1 MEKIFDTGKSAVND
15 NPVTVNDNPVTV
27 RNHRREN
34 VISNGN
40 SENSVDDGFCFLKFY
55 HKSGS
60 DRDIW
65 IKTFVSNI
73 NNAILHYGEN
83 QIYTLIET
91 LREPNEKHRI
101 IYAQRHMG
109 MTSFFHTIQD
119 EWKKGKIGECVYYSC
134 KEGDLNKMIKE
145 QLSSLCKSFTGQ
157 GDNYL
162 RKIEGEKINN
172 IKNYII
178 NELVCNGIITNNRRR
193 QENLNEKR
201 TLCILDDFDDYI
213 CEFFNNSNYNP
224 YVGWF
229 FRKCWIKAIL
239 DINRKSDWVRE
250 KVQPISII
258 LGCRTLLKE
267 YKNLKEERDTE
278 NISGLGVEK
287 SRVVFNLCK
296 MYGTLLVDGLGDACF
311 YQCPILE
318 SGNQYKCNKTERGFC
333 RYFLSDDYWND
344 YWNYKK
350 EESYPNPKYEKK
362 VYIRNRVL
370 GERYNDCNCNPYW
383 LILPL
388 TCSSIVSSET
398 DCLSEN
404 ADQDIKEKYIGII
417 DDFVAIKFLYCNN
430 PDMKE
435 KLYDA
440 INSYKDIYMQAIANG
455 KSNVILQRKHK
466 RKGILNCFKK
476 LKEKGNENEDQ
487 NILAKMLFED
497 SGMVG
502 RSKEGQV
509 TNDEFVINGFVR
521 YIYNRREKHFIKE

>member
-55 HKSGS
+55 HKSGTG
-60 DRDIW
+60 RNGW
-65 IKTFVSNI
+65 IENFVSNI
-73 NNAILHYGEN
+73 NNAILQYGRN
-83 QIYTLIET
+83 QIDTLMET
-91 LREPNEKHRI
+91 LREPSEEHRI

-119 EWKKGKIGECVYYSC
+119 EWKKKEFGESGYYSC
-134 KEGDLNKMIKE
+134 KEGDLKDMIEE
-145 QLSSLCKSFTGQ
+145 QLSSLCKSFTEQ

-162 RKIEGEKINN
+162 RKIESEKISN
-172 IKNYII
+172 IKGFII
-178 NELVCNGIITNNRRR
+178 HKLVCNGIITTNKKR

-239 DINRKSDWVRE
+239 DINRKRDWGRE

-278 NISGLGVEK
+278 NISELEVTN

-296 MYGTLLVDGLGDACF
+296 MYGSLLKNALGDACF
-311 YQCPILE
+311 YQCPTSE
-318 SGNQYKCNKTERGFC
+318 DETQYICNETEGGFC

-344 YWNYKK
+344 NKK
-350 EESYPNPKYEKK
+350 ASYSNTTDGEKYIH
-362 VYIRNRVL
+362 IRDRVL
-370 GERYNDCNCNPYW
+370 DERYKYCNCNPYW

-388 TCSSIVSSET
+388 TCSSIVSGET

-404 ADQDIKEKYIGII
+404 ADQVVKERYSGII

-455 KSNVILQRKHK
+455 KSTVILQRKHK